1 MLVITVLIMMDF
13 VGLWKQQY
21 SFCEGI
27 KRFLGAAI
35 WDKSINLHPHS
46 NFTTMKR
53 MYLKTVA
60 VILLNL
66 LFCAVTIYLFCT
78 ECFMRPFAGSL
89 LREAV
94 CALLF
99 LGPLYV
105 NYFLLYPK
113 VYRKSYTLY
122 WVSVA
127 LMAIAFGFLD
137 LAIAYPFIMLVNGPV
152 IRQLGFYKA
161 FSTFL
166 FFITGRNLA
175 FNFFPFLFREKQ
187 HYRQSLEKEVQVVC
201 RDVRKLDVIDK
212 DSNVLLVNIDDIFY
226 CQQLGNYTSIYTVQN
241 ERYTRLGSMRH
252 LEQVLG
258 EEEFIRIT
266 STMMVSLRYI
276 ESFHDNQVVMRKMP
290 WEQERTVFQLEPP
303 TDEAVSKRI
312 AETLRK
318 YRTEASGEIS
328 PEKPEESPVKRK
340 PSTPPE
346 EKWQE
351 VLAYVE
357 THPNCGSADIIAG
370 TGFSLSTVE
379 RCLAELKKQGVIE
392 YAGSK
397 KTGGYRRV

>member
-1 MLVITVLIMMDF
+1 
-13 VGLWKQQY
+13 
-21 SFCEGI
+21 
-27 KRFLGAAI
+27 
-35 WDKSINLHPHS
+35 
-46 NFTTMKR
+46 MKR
-53 MYLKTVA
+53 KILKTVA

-78 ECFMRPFAGSL
+78 ECFLRPSAGSL

-94 CALLF
+94 SALLF

-105 NYFLLYPK
+105 NFFLLYPK

-166 FFITGRNLA
+166 FFIAGRNLA

-187 HYRQSLEKEVQVVC
+187 HYWQSLEKEVQVVC

-252 LEQVLG
+252 LEQVLR

-266 STMMVSLRYI
+266 STMMVPLRYI

-290 WEQERTVFQLEPP
+290 WEQERTVFQLEPQ
-303 TDEAVSKRI
+303 TGEDVAERI
-312 AETLRK
+312 AEILRE
-318 YRTEASGEIS
+318 YRTKASGEIS

-346 EKWQE
+346 EKTRE
-351 VLAYVE
+351 VLSFVE
-357 THPNCGSADIIAG
+357 AHPNCNSADIVAG
-370 TGFSLSTVE
+370 TVFSLSTVE
-379 RCLAELKKQGVIE
+379 RCLAELKKQGAIQ
-392 YAGSK
+392 YTGSK
-397 KTGGYRRV
+397 KTGGYKKV

>member
-1 MLVITVLIMMDF
+1 
-13 VGLWKQQY
+13 
-21 SFCEGI
+21 
-27 KRFLGAAI
+27 
-35 WDKSINLHPHS
+35 
-46 NFTTMKR
+46 
-53 MYLKTVA
+53 
-60 VILLNL
+60 
-66 LFCAVTIYLFCT
+66 
-78 ECFMRPFAGSL
+78 MRPFAGSL

-379 RCLAELKKQGVIE
+379 R
-392 YAGSK
+392 
-397 KTGGYRRV
+397 

>member
-1 MLVITVLIMMDF
+1 
-13 VGLWKQQY
+13 
-21 SFCEGI
+21 
-27 KRFLGAAI
+27 
-35 WDKSINLHPHS
+35 
-46 NFTTMKR
+46 MKR
-53 MYLKTVA
+53 KILKTVA

-78 ECFMRPFAGSL
+78 ECFLRPSAGSL
-89 LREAV
+89 LKEAV
-94 CALLF
+94 SALLF

-187 HYRQSLEKEVQVVC
+187 HYQQSLEKEVQVVC

-212 DSNVLLVNIDDIFY
+212 DSNVLLVNIDDVFY
-226 CQQLGNYTSIYTVQN
+226 CRQQGNYTNIYTVQN

-252 LEQVLG
+252 LEQVLD
-258 EEEFIRIT
+258 EEDFIRIT
-266 STMMVSLRYI
+266 STMMVPLRYI

-290 WEQERTVFQLEPP
+290 WEQERTVFQLEPQ
-303 TDEAVSKRI
+303 TGEDVAKRI
-312 AETLRK
+312 AEILRE

-328 PEKPEESPVKRK
+328 PGKSDGSSVKRK

-346 EKWQE
+346 EKLQE

-357 THPNCGSADIIAG
+357 THPNCNSADIIAG
-370 TGFSLSTVE
+370 TDYSLSTVE
-379 RCLAELKKQGVIE
+379 RCLFELKRQGRIE
-392 YAGSK
+392 HTGSK
-397 KTGGYRRV
+397 KSGGYKKV

>member
-1 MLVITVLIMMDF
+1 
-13 VGLWKQQY
+13 
-21 SFCEGI
+21 
-27 KRFLGAAI
+27 
-35 WDKSINLHPHS
+35 
-46 NFTTMKR
+46 MKR
-53 MYLKTVA
+53 KILKTVA

-78 ECFMRPFAGSL
+78 ECFLRPSAGSL

-94 CALLF
+94 SALLF

-105 NYFLLYPK
+105 NFFLLYPK

-166 FFITGRNLA
+166 FFIAGRNLA

-201 RDVRKLDVIDK
+201 RDIRKLDVIDK
-212 DSNVLLVNIDDIFY
+212 DSNVLLVNIDDVFY
-226 CQQLGNYTSIYTVQN
+226 CRQQGNYTSIYTVQN

-258 EEEFIRIT
+258 EEDFIRIT
-266 STMMVSLRYI
+266 ATVLVPLRFI
-276 ESFHDNQVVMRKMP
+276 ESSHDNRVVMRKMP
-290 WEQERTVFQLEPP
+290 WEQEPAVFQLEPQ
-303 TDEAVSKRI
+303 TGEDVAERI
-312 AETLRK
+312 AEILRE
-318 YRTEASGEIS
+318 YRTKASGEIS
-328 PEKPEESPVKRK
+328 PEKPDGSSVKRK

-346 EKWQE
+346 EKLQE
-351 VLAYVE
+351 VLSYIEA
-357 THPNCGSADIIAG
+357 HPNCNTADIIAG
-370 TGFSLSTVE
+370 TNYSLSTVE
-379 RCLAELKKQGVIE
+379 RCLYELKRQGRIE
-392 YAGSK
+392 HTGSK
-397 KTGGYRRV
+397 KSGGYKRMF